1 MKRTLTKHMIAA
13 VSAAML
19 TMSASGSVMA
29 ATAQTTRQPAGIEQ
43 SAPSENTDN
52 AGGQNQQQMPPK
64 GAPMGEKP
72 DGEMPTGE
80 KPDGEM
86 PTGEKPDGEMP
97 TGEKPDGEMPTGEKP
112 DGEMP
117 TGEKPDGEMP
127 EGEKPADLPEQVK
140 PEENGTQNTA
150 EAAAPA
156 NDSAQTA
163 QKEVDKETLNLFQ
176 KFLQWVKG
184 LAGKN

>member
-52 AGGQNQQQMPPK
+52 PGGQNQQQMPPK
-64 GAPMGEKP
+64 GAPM
-72 DGEMPTGE
+72 
-80 KPDGEM
+80 
-86 PTGEKPDGEMP
+86 
-97 TGEKPDGEMPTGEKP
+97 
-112 DGEMP
+112 
-117 TGEKPDGEMP
+117 GEKPDGEMP